1 MTFVARMILALFLAF
16 HAMTLPLAAQGL
28 PTAAV
33 PPWVEEVPLPPVD
46 PDLVRHSSG
55 GIYWLLADE
64 QVSWRSET
72 RFSHFRVATKVLSRA
87 GLEDAAS
94 LQRSFDPRHE
104 RLKLTR
110 LDLLRDGKR
119 ISLRDKVR
127 AELLRREEDLD
138 QGMID
143 GSLTA
148 LIEIPGLKVG
158 DIVDAAF
165 LWETDPLF
173 AGYTHSGFFSH
184 SWPDPVG
191 LSRLVLNWPS
201 DLPFNTTPLAAG
213 VRLSDHQD
221 GATRRIEMTRTGH
234 VADRIEDDLP
244 PETDPWKTVTYSW
257 TRDWAALA
265 RALAPHYDRAH
276 DLPPDWQDEVETI
289 RRDHESQIA
298 RAHAALRLV
307 QDRIRYVGLEMGA
320 DGYFAR
326 DPATVIANGYGD
338 CKDKSVL
345 LVTILR
351 ALGIEADVALTDLD
365 QGYGL
370 RDQLPA
376 AGVFDH
382 MIVRAVAGGATLW
395 LDGTATFEG
404 GIRTGAASPDFGY
417 ALPLTGTL
425 AGRLTPILPD
435 PDTTGSIH
443 VTEDFRFEGDE
454 LVLDVVTE
462 ASGAPAD
469 RLRSFWAMTAQA
481 DIEDRYL
488 DYYRDFYPGI
498 DPLRP
503 ADFSDNADD
512 NQVRVTESYVL
523 SAEALA
529 NTDLT
534 DDFPFVADGFEDLFP
549 DPGSGGR
556 DAPLFLGTPPERF
569 HRVRVTG
576 LPVDILAPEGVSL
589 TSRAFDFTFHGSVG
603 AADHSLTLDWHVKP
617 LARILSAHDV
627 DAFADAVERMSD
639 TTRQSW
645 NLTRKQGFLADL
657 FQAMR
662 AKAEAAAPAADTA
675 P

>member
-1 MTFVARMILALFLAF
+1 MTFFARMILAFLFAL

-28 PTAAV
+28 PTAPV
-33 PPWVEEVPLPPVD
+33 PPWVEEAPLPVVD
-46 PDLVRHSSG
+46 PDLVRYSSG
-55 GIYWLLADE
+55 GIYWLLFDE
-64 QVSWRSET
+64 QVSWRSDT
-72 RFSHFRVATKVLSRA
+72 RFSHVRTATKVLSRA
-87 GLEDAAS
+87 GLEEAAS
-94 LQRSFDPRHE
+94 LRRTYDPRHE
-104 RLKLTR
+104 RLRLTR

-138 QGMID
+138 EGMID

-173 AGYTHSGFFSH
+173 SGYNHSGFFSH
-184 SWPDPVG
+184 TWSDPVG
-191 LSRLVLNWPS
+191 LSRLVLNWPA

-213 VRLSDHQD
+213 VRLSDHQT
-221 GATRRIEMTRTGH
+221 GNIRRIEMTRAGH
-234 VADRIEDDLP
+234 VPAEIEDDLP
-244 PETDPWKTVTYSW
+244 PETDPWQTVTYSW
-257 TRDWAALA
+257 TRDWAALP

-276 DLPPDWQDEVETI
+276 DLPPDWQNEVEII
-289 RRDHESQIA
+289 RRDHESEIA
-298 RAHAALRLV
+298 RAYAALRLV

-326 DPATVIANGYGD
+326 DPATVIANGFGD

-345 LVTILR
+345 LVTLLR

-382 MIVRAVAGGATLW
+382 MIVRAVAGVATLW

-404 GIRTGAASPDFGY
+404 GIRKGAVSPDFGY
-417 ALPLTGTL
+417 ALPVTGKL
-425 AGRLTPILPD
+425 AGKLTPILPD
-435 PDTTGSIH
+435 PDTTGSLH
-443 VTEDFRFEGDE
+443 VTEDFRFEGEE

-462 ASGAPAD
+462 AAGAAAD
-469 RLRSFWAMTAQA
+469 RLRYHWAVTAQA
-481 DIEDRYL
+481 DIEDGYL
-488 DYYRDFYPGI
+488 DYYRDYYPGI
-498 DPLRP
+498 DALRP
-503 ADFSDNADD
+503 VEFSDNAAD

-523 SAEALA
+523 PAEALA

-549 DPGSGGR
+549 DPGLDER
-556 DAPLFLGTPPERF
+556 EAPFYLGAPPERF
-569 HRVRVTG
+569 HKVRVTG
-576 LPVDILAPEGVSL
+576 LPVKILAPEGVSV
-589 TSRAFDFTFHGSVG
+589 TSRAFAFTFHGSVG
-603 AADHSLTLDWHVKP
+603 ADDSLTLDWHIKP
-617 LARILSAHDV
+617 RARTVSAQEMGD
-627 DAFADAVERMSD
+627 FADAVERMSD
-639 TTRQSW
+639 ATLQSW

-657 FQAMR
+657 FQAMK
-662 AKAEAAAPAADTA
+662 AKAEADAPAAGTT